1 MSVWTA
7 FLPLIG
13 LVVGAILQYWLSRA
27 SESRKQL
34 ELLQSQA
41 YIDYL
46 KAATKAAHADSKTAI
61 LSAQAE
67 ATDAKTRLAVYGSSE
82 VIAALARFE
91 EAGAVLDNPKA
102 LETFISLVGAMRQRD
117 PATGSDL
124 RLVLFGKQRDPLR
137 NASLD
142 P

>member
-1 MSVWTA
+1 MSVWTT

-13 LVVGAILQYWLSRA
+13 LVVGAILQYWFSRA

-46 KAATKAAHADSKTAI
+46 KAATKAAHADSKTTMLA
-61 LSAQAE
+61 AQAE
-67 ATDAKTRLAVYGSSE
+67 NTDAKTRLAIYAPSE

-91 EAGAVLDNPKA
+91 EAGAVLESPKA
-102 LETFISLVGAMRQRD
+102 LEAFVSLVGAMRQRD
-117 PATGSDL
+117 PAAGSDL
-124 RLVLFGKQRDPLR
+124 KLVLFGKQHEPPR
-137 NASLD
+137 
-142 P
+142 